1 MDWSALVQ
9 LGGLGVV
16 AVLMIIKDTKRDT
29 FLQNLMQKMNES
41 LDRNTQAI
49 SDLRQEIGKG
59 NKK

>member
-1 MDWSALVQ
+1 MDWNALVQ

-29 FLQNLMQKMNES
+29 FLQTLMQKMNES

-49 SDLRQEIGKG
+49 SDLRQEIGKE

>member
-1 MDWSALVQ
+1 MDWNALVQ

>member
-1 MDWSALVQ
+1 MDWNALVQ

-41 LDRNTQAI
+41 LDRNTLAI